1 MTRQLP
7 IMTAFGLASA
17 VLYASALS
25 GLSIGLLITYLAQLP
40 LFAAG
45 LWMGVQAAA
54 VAGAVG
60 IVAITFF
67 GGVMPGILFAV
78 STAVPV
84 AILVMLALRKR
95 TWTDGLDY
103 WYPPG
108 NLLRA
113 AAIWCS
119 ALLIVAAIALAAFAD
134 GISAVI
140 TAFVGRIGD
149 VVAQVTGQE
158 AAPGALEPLAGVLPG
173 VTAWTWMIMTTINGL
188 LAQQIVRRAGKNIR
202 PTPAVSEI
210 LVPLSWAAAFGI
222 AVAASYVLTGD
233 LQFVTANLAII
244 LAYPL
249 LFQGLSVVHAALAS
263 FGAWTAGY
271 VAFYAVLIIFG
282 WLAFVLVAVGMAEP
296 LLKLRERLPRPKN
309 T

>member
-1 MTRQLP
+1 
-7 IMTAFGLASA
+7 
-17 VLYASALS
+17 
-25 GLSIGLLITYLAQLP
+25 
-40 LFAAG
+40 
-45 LWMGVQAAA
+45 
-54 VAGAVG
+54 
-60 IVAITFF
+60 
-67 GGVMPGILFAV
+67 
-78 STAVPV
+78 
-84 AILVMLALRKR
+84 
-95 TWTDGLDY
+95 
-103 WYPPG
+103 
-108 NLLRA
+108 
-113 AAIWCS
+113 
-119 ALLIVAAIALAAFAD
+119 
-134 GISAVI
+134 
-140 TAFVGRIGD
+140 
-149 VVAQVTGQE
+149 
-158 AAPGALEPLAGVLPG
+158 
-173 VTAWTWMIMTTINGL
+173 MIMTTINGL